1 MKYLHTA
8 DPLFIEKLDK
18 THQLLEEY
26 DEQVS
31 GQVFCVN
38 TSLGKRDFLF
48 TESFYETLRIKLS
61 YLQGTLPENISPFIL
76 KLIKEDLSRNPYSLK
91 DLQKIEVAYIALK
104 KKMDEFKLK
113 LDDTIKMVWDDCDTI
128 EKIISTNLAFKLN
141 H

>member
-31 GQVFCVN
+31 GQTFRVN

-48 TESFYETLRIKLS
+48 TDSFYETLRIKLS
-61 YLQGTLPENISPFIL
+61 YLQGTLPENVSPFIL

-91 DLQKIEVAYIALK
+91 DLQRIEVAYIAIK
-104 KKMDEFKLK
+104 KRMDEFKLL
-113 LDDTIKMVWDDCDTI
+113 LDDTIKTVWDDCDTV
-128 EKIISTNLAFKLN
+128 EKIISTNLTFDVT
-141 H
+141 

>member
-31 GQVFCVN
+31 GHIFCVN

-48 TESFYETLRIKLS
+48 TDSFYETLRIKLS
-61 YLQGTLPENISPFIL
+61 YLQGTLPENVSPFIL

-91 DLQKIEVAYIALK
+91 DLQRIEVEYNAIK
-104 KKMDEFKLK
+104 KRMDKFKLL
-113 LDDTIKMVWDDCDTI
+113 LDDTIKTVWDDCDTV
-128 EKIISTNLAFKLN
+128 EKIISTNLVFDVT
-141 H
+141 

>member
-31 GQVFCVN
+31 GQIFCVN

-48 TESFYETLRIKLS
+48 TDSFYETLRIKLS

-76 KLIKEDLSRNPYSLK
+76 KLIKEDLSRNPYTLK
-91 DLQKIEVAYIALK
+91 DLQRIEIEYNAIK
-104 KKMDEFKLK
+104 KKMDEFKLL
-113 LDDTIKMVWDDCDTI
+113 LDDTIRTVWDDCDTV
-128 EKIISTNLAFKLN
+128 EKIVSTNLTFDVT
-141 H
+141 

>member
-31 GQVFCVN
+31 GHIFCVN

-48 TESFYETLRIKLS
+48 TDSFYETLRIKLS
-61 YLQGTLPENISPFIL
+61 YLQGTLPENVSPFIL

-91 DLQKIEVAYIALK
+91 DLQRIEAAYNAIK
-104 KKMDEFKLK
+104 KRMDEVKLR
-113 LDDTIKMVWDDCDTI
+113 LDDTIKTVWDDCDTV
-128 EKIISTNLAFKLN
+128 EKIISTKLTFDVT
-141 H
+141 

>member
-31 GQVFCVN
+31 GQAFCVN

-48 TESFYETLRIKLS
+48 TDSFYETLRIKLS

-76 KLIKEDLSRNPYSLK
+76 KLVKEDLLRNPYSLK
-91 DLQKIEVAYIALK
+91 DLQRIEAEYIAIK
-104 KKMDEFKLK
+104 KRMDKFKLL
-113 LDDTIKMVWDDCDTI
+113 LDDTIRTVWDDCDTV
-128 EKIISTNLAFKLN
+128 EKIISTNLTFDLT
-141 H
+141 

>member
-31 GQVFCVN
+31 GHIFCVN

-48 TESFYETLRIKLS
+48 TDSFYETLRIKLS

-76 KLIKEDLSRNPYSLK
+76 KLIKEDLSRNPYTLK
-91 DLQKIEVAYIALK
+91 DLQRIEVEYNAIK
-104 KKMDEFKLK
+104 KKMDEFKLL
-113 LDDTIKMVWDDCDTI
+113 LDDTIRTVWDDCDTV
-128 EKIISTNLAFKLN
+128 EKIISTNLTFD
-141 H
+141 HT

>member
-31 GQVFCVN
+31 GQTFCVN

-48 TESFYETLRIKLS
+48 TDSFYETLRIKLS
-61 YLQGTLPENISPFIL
+61 YLQGTLPENVSPLHSQTDQRRSITKSIL
-76 KLIKEDLSRNPYSLK
+76 IERSSENRSR
-91 DLQKIEVAYIALK
+91 V
-104 KKMDEFKLK
+104 
-113 LDDTIKMVWDDCDTI
+113 
-128 EKIISTNLAFKLN
+128 
-141 H
+141 

>member
-31 GQVFCVN
+31 GQIFCVN

-48 TESFYETLRIKLS
+48 TDSFYETLRIKLS

-76 KLIKEDLSRNPYSLK
+76 KLIKEDLSRNPYTLK
-91 DLQKIEVAYIALK
+91 DLQRIEIEYNAIK
-104 KKMDEFKLK
+104 KKMDEFKLL
-113 LDDTIKMVWDDCDTI
+113 LDDTIRTVWDDCDTV
-128 EKIISTNLAFKLN
+128 EKIVSTNLTFD
-141 H
+141 HT

>member
-31 GQVFCVN
+31 GQIFCVN

-48 TESFYETLRIKLS
+48 TDSFYETLRIKLS

-76 KLIKEDLSRNPYSLK
+76 KLIKEDLSRNPYTLK
-91 DLQKIEVAYIALK
+91 DLQRIEAEYIAIK
-104 KKMDEFKLK
+104 KRMDKFKLL
-113 LDDTIKMVWDDCDTI
+113 LDDTIRTVWDDCDTV
-128 EKIISTNLAFKLN
+128 EKIISTNLTFD
-141 H
+141 HT

>member
-26 DEQVS
+26 DEQVF
-31 GQVFCVN
+31 GQIFCVN

-48 TESFYETLRIKLS
+48 TDSFYETLRIKLS

-76 KLIKEDLSRNPYSLK
+76 KLIKEDLSRNPYTLK
-91 DLQKIEVAYIALK
+91 DLQRIEVEYNAIK
-104 KKMDEFKLK
+104 KKMDEFKLL
-113 LDDTIKMVWDDCDTI
+113 LDDTIRTVWDDCDTV
-128 EKIISTNLAFKLN
+128 EKIVSTNLTFDVT
-141 H
+141 

>member
-31 GQVFCVN
+31 GHIFCVN

-48 TESFYETLRIKLS
+48 TDSFYETLRIKLS
-61 YLQGTLPENISPFIL
+61 YLQGTLPENVSPFIL

-91 DLQKIEVAYIALK
+91 DLQRIEVAYKAIK
-104 KKMDEFKLK
+104 KRMDEFKLL
-113 LDDTIKMVWDDCDTI
+113 LDDTIKTVWDDCDTV
-128 EKIISTNLAFKLN
+128 EKIISTNLTFDVT
-141 H
+141 

>member
-31 GQVFCVN
+31 GQVFYVN

-48 TESFYETLRIKLS
+48 TDSFYETLRIKLS
-61 YLQGTLPENISPFIL
+61 YMQGTLPENVSPFIL
-76 KLIKEDLSRNPYSLK
+76 ELIKEDLSRNPYSLK
-91 DLQKIEVAYIALK
+91 DLQKIEAAYNAIK
-104 KKMDEFKLK
+104 KRMDEVKLR
-113 LDDTIKMVWDDCDTI
+113 LDDTIKTVWDDCDTV
-128 EKIISTNLAFKLN
+128 EKIISTKLSFDIT
-141 H
+141 

>member
-31 GQVFCVN
+31 GHIFCVN

-48 TESFYETLRIKLS
+48 TDSFYETLRIKLS
-61 YLQGTLPENISPFIL
+61 YMQGTLPENVSPFIL
-76 KLIKEDLSRNPYSLK
+76 ELIKEDLSRNPYSLK
-91 DLQKIEVAYIALK
+91 DLQRIEAAYNAIK
-104 KKMDEFKLK
+104 KRMDEVKLR
-113 LDDTIKMVWDDCDTI
+113 LDDTIKTVWDDCDTV
-128 EKIISTNLAFKLN
+128 EKIISTKLTFDVT
-141 H
+141 

>member
-31 GQVFCVN
+31 GQIFCVN

-48 TESFYETLRIKLS
+48 TDSFYETLRIKLS

-76 KLIKEDLSRNPYSLK
+76 KLIKEDLSRNPYTLK
-91 DLQKIEVAYIALK
+91 DLQRIEIEYNAIK
-104 KKMDEFKLK
+104 KKMDEFKLL
-113 LDDTIKMVWDDCDTI
+113 LDDTIRTVWDDCDTV
-128 EKIISTNLAFKLN
+128 EKIVSTNLTFDLT
-141 H
+141 

>member
-31 GQVFCVN
+31 GHVFCVN

-61 YLQGTLPENISPFIL
+61 YLQGTLPEDISPFIL
-76 KLIKEDLSRNPYSLK
+76 KLIKEDLLRNPYSLK
-91 DLQKIEVAYIALK
+91 DLQKIEVAYNAIK
-104 KKMDEFKLK
+104 KRMDEFKLK
-113 LDDTIKMVWDDCDTI
+113 LDDTIKTVWDDCDTI
-128 EKIISTNLAFKLN
+128 EKIISTNLVFKLN
-141 H
+141 R

>member
-31 GQVFCVN
+31 GQIFCVN

-48 TESFYETLRIKLS
+48 TDSFYETLRIKLS

-76 KLIKEDLSRNPYSLK
+76 KLVKEDLLRNPYSLK
-91 DLQKIEVAYIALK
+91 DLQRIEVEYNAIK
-104 KKMDEFKLK
+104 KKVDEFKLL
-113 LDDTIKMVWDDCDTI
+113 LDDTIRTVWDDCDTV
-128 EKIISTNLAFKLN
+128 EKIISTNLTFDLT
-141 H
+141 

>member
-31 GQVFCVN
+31 GYIFCVN

-48 TESFYETLRIKLS
+48 TDSFYETLRIKLS
-61 YLQGTLPENISPFIL
+61 YLQGTLPENVSPFIL

-91 DLQKIEVAYIALK
+91 DLQRIEVAYKAIK
-104 KKMDEFKLK
+104 KRMDEFKLL
-113 LDDTIKMVWDDCDTI
+113 LDDTIKTVWDDCDTV
-128 EKIISTNLAFKLN
+128 EKIISTNLVFDAI
-141 H
+141 

>member
-91 DLQKIEVAYIALK
+91 DLQRIEVAYIAIK
-104 KKMDEFKLK
+104 KRMDEFKLL
-113 LDDTIKMVWDDCDTI
+113 LDDTIKTVWDDCDTV
-128 EKIISTNLAFKLN
+128 EKIISTNLTFDVT
-141 H
+141 

>member
-31 GQVFCVN
+31 GQIFCVN

-48 TESFYETLRIKLS
+48 TDSFYETLRIKLS
-61 YLQGTLPENISPFIL
+61 YLQGTLPENVSPFIL

-91 DLQKIEVAYIALK
+91 DLQRIEVAYIAIK
-104 KKMDEFKLK
+104 KRMDEFKLL
-113 LDDTIKMVWDDCDTI
+113 LDDTIKTVWDDCDTV
-128 EKIISTNLAFKLN
+128 EKIISTNLTFDVT
-141 H
+141 

>member
-31 GQVFCVN
+31 GQIFCVN

-48 TESFYETLRIKLS
+48 TDSFYETLRIKLS
-61 YLQGTLPENISPFIL
+61 YLQGTLPENVSPFIL

-91 DLQKIEVAYIALK
+91 DLQRIEVEYNAIK
-104 KKMDEFKLK
+104 KRMDKFKLL
-113 LDDTIKMVWDDCDTI
+113 LDDTIKTVWDDCDTV
-128 EKIISTNLAFKLN
+128 EKIISTNLTFDVT
-141 H
+141 

>member
-31 GQVFCVN
+31 GQIFCVN

-48 TESFYETLRIKLS
+48 TDSFYETLRIKLS
-61 YLQGTLPENISPFIL
+61 YLQGTLPENVSPFIL

-91 DLQKIEVAYIALK
+91 DLQRIEAEYIAIK
-104 KKMDEFKLK
+104 KRMDKFKLL
-113 LDDTIKMVWDDCDTI
+113 LDDTIKTVWDDCDTV
-128 EKIISTNLAFKLN
+128 EKIISTNLVFDAI
-141 H
+141 

>member
-31 GQVFCVN
+31 GHIFCVN

-48 TESFYETLRIKLS
+48 TDSFYETLRIKLS
-61 YLQGTLPENISPFIL
+61 YLQGTLPENVSPFIL

-91 DLQKIEVAYIALK
+91 DLQRIEVAYNAIK
-104 KKMDEFKLK
+104 KRMDEFKLL
-113 LDDTIKMVWDDCDTI
+113 LDDTIKTVWDDCDTV
-128 EKIISTNLAFKLN
+128 EKIISTKLTFDVT
-141 H
+141 

>member
-31 GQVFCVN
+31 GQIFCVN

-48 TESFYETLRIKLS
+48 TDSFYETLRIKLS
-61 YLQGTLPENISPFIL
+61 YLQGTLPENVSPFIL

-91 DLQKIEVAYIALK
+91 DLQRIEVEYNAIK
-104 KKMDEFKLK
+104 KRMDKFKLL
-113 LDDTIKMVWDDCDTI
+113 LDDTIKTVWDDCDTV
-128 EKIISTNLAFKLN
+128 EKIISTNLVFDVT
-141 H
+141 

>member
-31 GQVFCVN
+31 GQIFCVN

-48 TESFYETLRIKLS
+48 TDSFYETLRIKLS

-76 KLIKEDLSRNPYSLK
+76 KLIKEDLSRNPYTLK
-91 DLQKIEVAYIALK
+91 DLQRIEVEYNVIK
-104 KKMDEFKLK
+104 KKMDEFKLL
-113 LDDTIKMVWDDCDTI
+113 LDDTIRTVWDDCDTV
-128 EKIISTNLAFKLN
+128 EKIISTNLTFDVT
-141 H
+141 

>member
-31 GQVFCVN
+31 GQTFCVN

-48 TESFYETLRIKLS
+48 TDSFYETLRIKLS
-61 YLQGTLPENISPFIL
+61 YLQGTLPENVSPFIL

-91 DLQKIEVAYIALK
+91 DLQRIEVEYNAIK
-104 KKMDEFKLK
+104 KRMDEFKLL
-113 LDDTIKMVWDDCDTI
+113 LDDTIKTVWDDCDTV
-128 EKIISTNLAFKLN
+128 EKIISTNLVFDVT
-141 H
+141 